1 MVPEL
6 NPMKRLKLVA
16 TITALLGLL
25 AIISVIY
32 LFYELFRVSAD
43 NLATQNEFYVA
54 GGCLIAISLFII
66 SAFVTLGYLLKTSDR
81 MINLT
86 TDTDL
91 NKKHHYNENVSDN
104 SE

>member
-25 AIISVIY
+25 AMISVIY
-32 LFYELFRVSAD
+32 LFYELVRVSAD
-43 NLATQNEFYVA
+43 NLATQNELYVA